1 MLYSITGELVY
12 ADNNTVAV
20 SCSGVAFQC
29 NVTFNTLSKLG
40 PIGSTVTL
48 YTYLNV
54 KEDALDLYGFYEQA
68 EVDAFKLL
76 ISVSGVGPKAG
87 LSILSE
93 FDPSKLMLCI
103 ATGDVKSITKAQGVG
118 PKVAQRIVLE
128 LKDKVTKGMT
138 AVSAGEDFKSA
149 VSASANVGNS
159 NVSEAV
165 SALVMLGYSQSE
177 AAIAVGKADPTLSTE
192 QLIKIALKNL
202 M

>member
-12 ADNNTVAV
+12 ADNNMVAV

-29 NVTFNTLSKLG
+29 NVTFNTLRKLG
-40 PIGSTVTL
+40 PIGTTVTL

-68 EVDAFKLL
+68 EVDAFKML

-93 FDPSKLMLCI
+93 LDPSQLMLCI
-103 ATGDVKSITKAQGVG
+103 ATGDAKAITKAQGVG
-118 PKVAQRIVLE
+118 PKVAQRVVLE

-138 AVSAGEDFKSA
+138 AVSAGEDFKAAAS
-149 VSASANVGNS
+149 VSANVGNS

-177 AAIAVGKADPTLSTE
+177 AAIAVGKADPSLSTE
-192 QLIKIALKNL
+192 QLIKVALKNL